1 LIEESVK
8 RNLNDEIK
16 KEKVKLKE
24 MTDKIRKINY
34 AQQEKLLKNELLSQ
48 EEIVYIDRGERI
60 SGVIACKVVNN
71 LESFIIDYLN
81 SLIHGLLRVAK
92 TVHNQLEVI

>member
-24 MTDKIRKINY
+24 MTEKIRKINY

-48 EEIVYIDRGERI
+48 EEIVYIDR
-60 SGVIACKVVNN
+60 
-71 LESFIIDYLN
+71 
-81 SLIHGLLRVAK
+81 
-92 TVHNQLEVI
+92 Q